1 MIIGISGKAKSGK
14 DTAADMLSYLYSNPD
29 KSYKDYI
36 ENTEVFFEKNAY
48 VVHFADALKEA
59 ARELCILDEDQTDT
73 QAGKLTVIPWLG
85 ITVRELLQKLGTCIR
100 EGIDED
106 FWIKCLFARVDGFQ
120 DIIVADVR
128 YPNELQAIKNQGGVV
143 IRINREGA
151 GAGDHHSETSLDDY
165 DGFDLVIDNNG
176 TYEELYNKLKVLIK
190 HFHFG

>member
-14 DTAADMLSYLYSNPD
+14 DTAADMLSYIYSNPD

-36 ENTEVFFEKNAY
+36 ENTEVFFDKNAY

-85 ITVRELLQKLGTCIR
+85 ITVRELLQKLGTCVR

-106 FWIKCLFARVDGFQ
+106 FWIKCLFARIEGWNTV
-120 DIIVADVR
+120 IIADVR
-128 YPNELQAIKNQGGVV
+128 YPNEAQAIKDRGGVI
-143 IRINREGA
+143 IRINRDGA

-165 DGFDLVIDNNG
+165 DGFACTIDNNG
-176 TYEELYNKLKVLIK
+176 TYEELYNKLQTLIK
-190 HFHFG
+190 FG

>member
-1 MIIGISGKAKSGK
+1 MIVGISGKAKSGK

-29 KSYKDYI
+29 KSYKDYV
-36 ENTEVFFEKNAY
+36 ENTEVFFDKNAY

-120 DIIVADVR
+120 SIIIADVR
-128 YPNELQAIKNQGGVV
+128 YPNEVQAIKNQDGIV
-143 IRINREGA
+143 IRINRKGA
-151 GAGDHHSETSLDDY
+151 GAGNHHSETALDDY
-165 DGFDLVIDNNG
+165 ENFDLVIDNNG
-176 TYEELYNKLKVLIK
+176 TYEELYNKLKTLIT